1 MTNPLCHCVTS
12 PPKGET
18 QICQALQKALPC
30 GEGGAERREGFCREV
45 SL

>member
-1 MTNPLCHCVTS
+1 MINPLCHCVTS

-18 QICQALQKALPC
+18 QTCQALRKALPY
-30 GEGGAERREGFCREV
+30 GEVSAERREGFYREV